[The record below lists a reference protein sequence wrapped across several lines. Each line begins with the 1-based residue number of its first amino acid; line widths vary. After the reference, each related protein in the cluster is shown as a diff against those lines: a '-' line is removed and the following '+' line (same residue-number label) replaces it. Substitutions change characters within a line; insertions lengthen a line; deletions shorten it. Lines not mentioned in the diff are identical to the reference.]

1 MIKKN
6 YELDKIDFKKNN
18 ILLFYGINEGLKNE
32 HIKNIVKKTSYTR
45 VNYFEAEIFDDLNV
59 FFESIITKSFFENK
73 KILIIKKSTE
83 KIKSVI
89 ETIIEKKLEDII
101 VIIDSDELT
110 KKSKLRVFFE
120 KDEELI
126 CSAFY
131 PDDYQSL
138 SKITE
143 KFFVQKNISVSRDI
157 INLIVER
164 ANGSRMHL
172 NYELNKIENFALNE
186 KKIDY
191 SDIQKLTNLGSN
203 YNISELVDQCLA
215 KNKNKFIKIINENN
229 FSNDETI
236 IIIRTFL
243 TKTKRLYLIRKEID
257 KKKIDLEKAIS
268 NFKPPIFWK
277 DKNLVK
283 TQITLWSKESIQNL
297 LVEITDTELL
307 IKKNINN
314 SINILLNFM
323 HSQSSSVSN

>member
-6 YELDKIDFKKNN
+6 FELDKIDFKKNN
-18 ILLFYGINEGLKNE
+18 LLLFYGINEGLKNE
-32 HIKNIVKKTSYTR
+32 HIRNIVKKTSYTR
-45 VNYFEAEIFDDLNV
+45 VNYFETEIFDDLNI
-59 FFESIITKSFFENK
+59 FFESIISKSFFENK
-73 KILIIKKSTE
+73 KILIIKKATE

-89 ETIIEKKLEDII
+89 ETIIEKKIEDII
-101 VIIDSDELT
+101 VIIDSEELT

-120 KDEELI
+120 KEKGLI

-131 PDDYQSL
+131 SDDYQSL

-164 ANGSRMHL
+164 ANGSREHL
-172 NYELNKIENFALNE
+172 NYELNKIENFALSE
-186 KKIDY
+186 KKINY

-215 KNKNKFIKIINENN
+215 KNKNKMIKIINENN

-243 TKTKRLYLIRKEID
+243 IKTKRLYLIRKEID
-257 KKKIDLEKAIS
+257 KKIDVEKAIS

-283 TQITLWSKESIQNL
+283 TQIKLWSKKSIQNL
-297 LVEITDTELL
+297 LLEITDTELL

-314 SINILLNFM
+314 SINILLNFI

>member
-6 YELDKIDFKKNN
+6 FELDKIDFKKNN

-45 VNYFEAEIFDDLNV
+45 INYFEAEIFDDLNV
-59 FFESIITKSFFENK
+59 FFESIISKSFFEDK
-73 KILIIKKSTE
+73 KILIIKKASE

-89 ETIIEKKLEDII
+89 ETIIERKIEDII
-101 VIIDSDELT
+101 VIVDSDELT

-120 KDEELI
+120 KEKKLI

-131 PDDYQSL
+131 SDDYKSL
-138 SKITE
+138 SQITE
-143 KFFVQKNISVSRDI
+143 KFFLQKNISVSRDI

-215 KNKNKFIKIINENN
+215 KNKSKLIKIINENN

-243 TKTKRLYLIRKEID
+243 IKTKRLYLIRKAID
-257 KKKIDLEKAIS
+257 KKNDVEKVIS
-268 NFKPPIFWK
+268 DFKPPIFWK

-283 TQITLWSKESIQNL
+283 TQIKLWSKENIQNL

-307 IKKNINN
+307 IKKNIDN
-314 SINILLNFM
+314 SINILLNFI

>member
-32 HIKNIVKKTSYTR
+32 YIKNIVKKTSYTR

-131 PDDYQSL
+131 ADDYQSL

-215 KNKNKFIKIINENN
+215 KNKNKLIKIINENN
-229 FSNDETI
+229 FSNDETV

-283 TQITLWSKESIQNL
+283 TQIKLWSKESIQNL

>member
-6 YELDKIDFKKNN
+6 FELDKIDFKKNN
-18 ILLFYGINEGLKNE
+18 LLLFYGINEGLKNE
-32 HIKNIVKKTSYTR
+32 HIKNIIKKTSYTK
-45 VNYFEAEIFDDLNV
+45 VNYFETEIFDDLNV
-59 FFESIITKSFFENK
+59 FFESIISKSFFENK
-73 KILIIKKSTE
+73 KILIIKKATE
-83 KIKSVI
+83 RIKSVI
-89 ETIIEKKLEDII
+89 ETIIEKKIEDII

-120 KDEELI
+120 KEKSLI

-131 PDDYQSL
+131 SDDYQSL

-164 ANGSRMHL
+164 ANGSREHL

-186 KKIDY
+186 KKINY

-215 KNKNKFIKIINENN
+215 KNKNKLIKIINENN

-243 TKTKRLYLIRKEID
+243 IKTKRLYLIRKEID
-257 KKKIDLEKAIS
+257 KKIDVEKAIS

-283 TQITLWSKESIQNL
+283 TQIKLWSKKSIQNL
-297 LVEITDTELL
+297 LLEITDTELL

-314 SINILLNFM
+314 SINILLNFI

>member
-32 HIKNIVKKTSYTR
+32 YIKNIVKKTSYTR

-215 KNKNKFIKIINENN
+215 KNKNKLIKIINENN

-283 TQITLWSKESIQNL
+283 TQIKLWSKESIQNL

>member
-32 HIKNIVKKTSYTR
+32 HIKNIVKKSSYTR

-131 PDDYQSL
+131 QDDYQSL

-215 KNKNKFIKIINENN
+215 KNKSKLIKIINENN

-243 TKTKRLYLIRKEID
+243 IKTKRLYLIRKAID
-257 KKKIDLEKAIS
+257 KKNDVEKVIS
-268 NFKPPIFWK
+268 DFKPPIFWK

-283 TQITLWSKESIQNL
+283 TQIKLWSKENIQNL

-307 IKKNINN
+307 IKKNIDN
-314 SINILLNFM
+314 SINILLNFI